1 MIMDA
6 SKLLSG
12 VSVVP
17 VVVIDDVDSAAPLA
31 ECLFEA
37 GLNTIEVTLRT
48 DDALE
53 SMSRI
58 VAAVPEMIVGAG
70 SVRYTKQV
78 EEVRQAGAKFVV
90 SPGATDQLLDTI
102 EEAGMPFVP
111 GAVTASEMMRL
122 LERGYTLQK
131 FFPAELVGG
140 IPYLKAVGGPLS
152 EVRFMPTGGVSAE
165 LANDYLALSN
175 VAAVGGSWI
184 APASLLEKGDYE
196 AIGRLATDAAALRSG

>member
-1 MIMDA
+1 MTMDA
-6 SKLLSG
+6 SNLLSG

-17 VVVIDDVDSAAPLA
+17 VVVIDDIDSAVRLA

-58 VAAVPEMIVGAG
+58 ASAVPEMIVGAG
-70 SVRYTKQV
+70 SVRHTKQV

-102 EEAGMPFVP
+102 EEVGMPFVP

-165 LANDYLALSN
+165 LAKDYLALSS

-196 AIGRLATDAAALRSG
+196 AIGRLASAAAALRPG

>member
-17 VVVIDDVDSAAPLA
+17 VVVIDDVDSAVRLA

-58 VAAVPEMIVGAG
+58 VAALPEMIVGAG

-78 EEVRQAGAKFVV
+78 AEVRQAGAKFAV
-90 SPGATDQLLDTI
+90 SPGASDQLLDTI

-122 LERGYTLQK
+122 LQRGYTLQK

-140 IPYLKAVGGPLS
+140 IPYLRAVGGPLS

-165 LANDYLALSN
+165 LAKDYLALSN

-196 AIGRLATDAAALRSG
+196 AIRRLATDAAALRSG

>member
-1 MIMDA
+1 MDA

-78 EEVRQAGAKFVV
+78 AEVRQAGAKFAV
-90 SPGATDQLLDTI
+90 SPGASDQLLDTI

-140 IPYLKAVGGPLS
+140 ILS

-175 VAAVGGSWI
+175 VVAVGGSWI
-184 APASLLEKGDYE
+184 APASLLENGDYE
-196 AIGRLATDAAALRSG
+196 AIGRLASDAAALQSR

>member
-1 MIMDA
+1 MDA

-17 VVVIDDVDSAAPLA
+17 VVVIDDVDSAVRLA

-58 VAAVPEMIVGAG
+58 VAALPEMIVGAG

-78 EEVRQAGAKFVV
+78 AEVRQAGAKFAV
-90 SPGATDQLLDTI
+90 SPGASDQLLDTI

-122 LERGYTLQK
+122 LQRGYTLQK

-140 IPYLKAVGGPLS
+140 IPYLRAVGGPLS

-165 LANDYLALSN
+165 LAKDYLALSN

-196 AIGRLATDAAALRSG
+196 AIRRLATDAAALRSG

>member
-17 VVVIDDVDSAAPLA
+17 VVVIDDVDSAVRLA

-78 EEVRQAGAKFVV
+78 AEVRQAGAKFAV
-90 SPGATDQLLDTI
+90 SPGASDQLLDTI

-131 FFPAELVGG
+131 FFPAELAGG

-175 VAAVGGSWI
+175 VVAVGGSWI
-184 APASLLEKGDYE
+184 APASLLENGDYE
-196 AIGRLATDAAALRSG
+196 AIGRLASDAAALQSR

>member
-17 VVVIDDVDSAAPLA
+17 VVVIDDVDSAVRLA

-78 EEVRQAGAKFVV
+78 AEVIQAGAKFVV
-90 SPGATDQLLDTI
+90 SPGASDQLLDTI
-102 EEAGMPFVP
+102 EEAGIPFVP

-140 IPYLKAVGGPLS
+140 IPYLRAVGGPLS

-165 LANDYLALSN
+165 LAKDYLALSN

-184 APASLLEKGDYE
+184 APASLLEHGDYE
-196 AIGRLATDAAALRSG
+196 AIGRLASDAAALRSG